1 MKVKLQEKYIMNI
14 KIQRDVLLSQTH
26 LTKVDKCAPPSYIY
40 QRALNKLDE
49 RISLCNL
56 KGSLTVEAAM
66 ILPFF
71 MMILISFFSFFSKY
85 ASAAEL
91 KNQAAAEAKHTAIT
105 MGTLGMDTSGDVTIY
120 KTAYPKDLWI
130 NPFYKEDKIVESAVC
145 RPWIGFTELE
155 NLETYVYITPEGS
168 VYHLFSDCTH
178 LKLSIRQEPL
188 LGIEKLRNLY
198 GEKYYR
204 CELCREDFGI
214 LVYVT
219 SEGNR
224 YHGTRTC
231 SGLKRTIRQV
241 PMSQVMGRSKCL
253 RCSGREME

>member
-1 MKVKLQEKYIMNI
+1 MKVKLQEKFIMNI
-14 KIQRDVLLSQTH
+14 KIQRDVLLSQSH
-26 LTKVDKCAPPSYIY
+26 LTKVDKCAPPSYKY

-56 KGSLTVEAAM
+56 KASLTVEAAM

-71 MMILISFFSFFSKY
+71 LMILISFFSFFSKY

-91 KNQAAAEAKHTAIT
+91 KKQAAAEAKYTAVTI
-105 MGTLGMDTSGDVTIY
+105 GTLQADTSGDVTIY
-120 KTAYPKDLWI
+120 KTEYVKDLWI
-130 NPFYKEDKIVESAVC
+130 NPFYKENKITQSAVC

-155 NLETYVYITPEGS
+155 ILETYVYITPEGS

-178 LKLSIRQEPL
+178 LKLSIRQEL
-188 LGIEKLRNLY
+188 FWGIEKLRNLY
-198 GEKYYR
+198 GEKYSR
-204 CELCREDFGI
+204 CELCRDDFGMM
-214 LVYVT
+214 VYVT

-224 YHGTRTC
+224 YHAARNC

-241 PMSQVMGRSKCL
+241 PMSQVAGRSKCL
-253 RCSGREME
+253 RCSGREMM